1 MGYSIKGRA
10 TNAKLG
16 EADVRRMR
24 REHSLGLKTPRQLAQ
39 EFGLAAE
46 TVRKVLRWETFA
58 WVGEEGPGGV
68 APATL
73 PPAPDGK
80 DYSPEAVLAR
90 LQAQGLAPASP
101 PPTTEPPPL
110 EELLRKD
117 AEAGTR
123 RDAEVLAG
131 LKPSRVDGMLD
142 EFTGGALSANRDA
155 GK

>member
-1 MGYSIKGRA
+1 MGYSIKGRM
-10 TNAKLG
+10 TNSKVT
-16 EADVRRMR
+16 EADVRHMR
-24 REHSLGLKTPRQLAQ
+24 RVHKAGLRSARELAQ
-39 EFGLAAE
+39 DYGMAAE
-46 TVRKVLRWETFA
+46 SVRKILRWETFT

-80 DYSPEAVLAR
+80 DYSPAAMLAR

-101 PPTTEPPPL
+101 PPATEPPSL

-117 AEAGTR
+117 AEAGAR
-123 RDAEVLAG
+123 RDEEVLAS

-142 EFTGGALSANRDA
+142 EFTSGALSVNRNE